1 MELTKEDL
9 QGIVREVLSNV
20 KESDLIVKRTKKR
33 SGLEYTTRTD
43 LTFQKIMPDGSI
55 IDLEGEQRRETEQ
68 FITSAIGNQ
77 EDFLATIL
85 TTGNNLEQLID
96 SKPTERGLILTR
108 FMGLDALKEKEE
120 ECKIIVSD
128 YSKTMVSNTNNV
140 FTLESTNEKLREEI
154 VEFER
159 QIEVNEVKLITT
171 TEELT
176 RLENEKEKCL
186 SEKHSDVDPQLV
198 NTNPVTLKREIED
211 TKEDIKKI
219 EKTLK
224 ETSITEPKEYY
235 LEEDHDKLRESIN
248 DKDAEIKTKN
258 GEKTNIEKLIT
269 QLEEGSVCPSC
280 QRPLEGINHTTE
292 IESYKKQCTTIEK
305 SVEKILKEI
314 EKEKKLNDKFVLLK
328 KEYEQY
334 ERNKLVI
341 ARYELE
347 IEQKKHDL
355 EVKNNRVLFYETNK
369 KKHEKNIELD
379 KLMII
384 LKTKLETANSEIKNC
399 NILIERFKNGITST
413 SDKIKLNND
422 LIQRIKKEE
431 TVMNTMKTYMAVF
444 GKNGISKTMLRDM
457 IPLLNVELGH
467 LLDDSCFFKLS
478 VNINEKNELE
488 FVMIDTETRVTKPL
502 NSGSGYERTIASLA
516 LRSVL
521 TKVSSL
527 PKPNIVV
534 MDEVFGKVA
543 DDNLEMVGEFFKK
556 IKDYFEHIFVISHN
570 PLIRN
575 WSDNILMVK
584 KDENISTIESIS
596 TKIS

>member
-1 MELTKEDL
+1 M
-9 QGIVREVLSNV
+9 
-20 KESDLIVKRTKKR
+20 
-33 SGLEYTTRTD
+33 
-43 LTFQKIMPDGSI
+43 
-55 IDLEGEQRRETEQ
+55 
-68 FITSAIGNQ
+68 
-77 EDFLATIL
+77 
-85 TTGNNLEQLID
+85 EQLID

-248 DKDAEIKTKN
+248 DKDVEIKTKN

-280 QRPLEGINHTTE
+280 KRPLEGINHTTE

-305 SVEKILKEI
+305 SVEKIMKEI

>member
-1 MELTKEDL
+1 MNFYKILENGET
-9 QGIVREVLSNV
+9 QNLS
-20 KESDLIVKRTKKR
+20 
-33 SGLEYTTRTD
+33 
-43 LTFQKIMPDGSI
+43 
-55 IDLEGEQRRETEQ
+55 GEQRRETEQ
-68 FITSAIGNQ
+68 FITSAIGSQ

-159 QIEVNEVKLITT
+159 QIEANEVKLITT

-258 GEKTNIEKLIT
+258 GEKTNIEKLTT

-431 TVMNTMKTYMAVF
+431 AVMNTMKTYMAVF